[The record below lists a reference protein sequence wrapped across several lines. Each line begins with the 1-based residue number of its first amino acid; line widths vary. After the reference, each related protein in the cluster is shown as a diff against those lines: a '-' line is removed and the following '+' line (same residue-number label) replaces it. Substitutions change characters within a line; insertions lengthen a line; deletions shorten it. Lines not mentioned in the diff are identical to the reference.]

1 MEIVVLDGYSV
12 NPGDLSWDG
21 LKALGDVVI
30 YDRTSAD
37 QLLQRAEDADCILTN
52 KVVVSA
58 DSIKKLPRLRYIGV
72 LATGYNVVDVD
83 YATERG
89 ITVTNIPAYSTDSVV
104 QMTFAHILNI
114 TNQVARYSLLNR
126 EGRWSRSKDF
136 CYWEKPLPELSGM
149 RIGIIGMGNI
159 GRKVASVALAFGMK
173 VFAATSKQPEELSSG
188 IVKMPFDDI
197 ISSCDIITLHCP
209 LTASTLKMINKS
221 TIGKMRDGAIVINT
235 GRGGL
240 VDEQDVADALALGK
254 LGAYGAD
261 VLSQEPP
268 SAGNPLLSA
277 PNAFIT
283 PHIAWATKEA
293 RQRLTDIATDN
304 IRAFIEG
311 RPQNTVNR

>member
-1 MEIVVLDGYSV
+1 MKIVVLDGYSV
-12 NPGDLSWDG
+12 NPGDLSWEG

-58 DSIKKLPRLRYIGV
+58 DSMKKLPRLRYIGV

-83 YATERG
+83 SATERG

-114 TNQVARYSLLNR
+114 TNQVARYSLLNS

-173 VFAATSKQPEELSSG
+173 VFAATSKQPEELPSG

-221 TIGKMRDGAIVINT
+221 AIGKMRDGAIVINT

-240 VDEQDVADALALGK
+240 VDEQDVADALSLGK

>member
-1 MEIVVLDGYSV
+1 MKIVVLDGYSV
-12 NPGDLSWDG
+12 NPGDLSWEG

-58 DSIKKLPRLRYIGV
+58 DSMKKLPRLRYIGV

-83 YATERG
+83 SATERG

-173 VFAATSKQPEELSSG
+173 VFAATSKQPEELPSG

-221 TIGKMRDGAIVINT
+221 AIGKMRDGAIVINT

-240 VDEQDVADALALGK
+240 VDEQDVADALSLGK

>member
-1 MEIVVLDGYSV
+1 MKIVVLDGYSV

-58 DSIKKLPRLRYIGV
+58 DSMKKLPRLRYIGV

-83 YATERG
+83 SATERG

-114 TNQVARYSLLNR
+114 TNQVARYSLLNS

-136 CYWEKPLPELSGM
+136 CYWDKPLPELSGM

-159 GRKVASVALAFGMK
+159 GRKVASAALAFGMK
-173 VFAATSKQPEELSSG
+173 VFAATSKQPEELPSG

-221 TIGKMRDGAIVINT
+221 NIGKMRDGAIVINT

-311 RPQNTVNR
+311 SPQNTVNR